1 MDLFESVA
9 SGLLVALVLGLTR
22 RGLARRHRLSLPTDH
37 RQEIPM
43 GRPGQFRRPQL
54 APGSHQELLDL
65 LYGLHRQ
72 AGGRLSVRRLA
83 ESTGLPHSTVHKALT
98 HPDLPGLHVAVAI
111 GLALAD
117 EVLQSESDTDRET
130 YLDGV
135 DRQITDLWRAASQEG
150 APPTDVTVRA
160 AVERAWA
167 DMARPRWRV
176 GTSLAGA
183 IERCSVLSTTVRAG
197 VVSVTVAAPD
207 REALR
212 LVEKPAAWHVE
223 FGQRVSWYL
232 QYHVGLSLGVDLRDG
247 RPQPL
252 LPRRQSS
259 RPKEEDQFALPRLQ
273 SDEYILSLRAELGS
287 ICRCGRHT
295 HPQECWRARTTGTP
309 QGPTT
314 GSTPAR

>member
-1 MDLFESVA
+1 MDFFESVA

-22 RGLARRHRLSLPTDH
+22 RGLARRHRPVPPTDH

-65 LYGLHRQ
+65 LHDLHRQ

-83 ESTGLPHSTVHKALT
+83 ECTGLPHSTVHKALT

-130 YLDGV
+130 YLDDV

-150 APPTDVTVRA
+150 APPTDLTVRA

-167 DMARPRWRV
+167 DMARPLWGGAETLLTQAV
-176 GTSLAGA
+176 G
-183 IERCSVLSTTVRAG
+183 RCSVLSTTMRAG

-207 REALR
+207 KEALL
-212 LVEKPAAWHVE
+212 LVSKPASWHVE
-223 FGQRVSWYL
+223 FGRQVSLYL
-232 QYHVGLSLGVDLRDG
+232 QYHVGLSLDVDLRDG
-247 RPQPL
+247 RPRPPL
-252 LPRRQSS
+252 PQRQVSG
-259 RPKEEDQFALPRLQ
+259 PQEERFALPRLQ
-273 SDEYILSLRAELGS
+273 TDEYITALSVRLNT
-287 ICRCGRHT
+287 ICRCGGHT
-295 HPQECWRARTTGTP
+295 HPRECWQARSTGTP
-309 QGPTT
+309 QDPTT

>member
-1 MDLFESVA
+1 MDFFESVA

-22 RGLARRHRLSLPTDH
+22 RGLARRHRPVPPTDH

-65 LYGLHRQ
+65 LHDLHRQ

-83 ESTGLPHSTVHKALT
+83 ECTGLPHSTVHKALT

-130 YLDGV
+130 YLDDV

-150 APPTDVTVRA
+150 APPTDLTVRA

-167 DMARPRWRV
+167 DMARPLWGGPETLLTQAV
-176 GTSLAGA
+176 G
-183 IERCSVLSTTVRAG
+183 RCSVLSTTMRAG
-197 VVSVTVAAPD
+197 VVRVTVAAPD
-207 REALR
+207 KEALL
-212 LVEKPAAWHVE
+212 LVSQPASWHVE
-223 FGQRVSWYL
+223 FGQQVSLYL
-232 QYHVGLSLGVDLRDG
+232 QYHVGLSLDVDLRDG
-247 RPQPL
+247 RPRPPL
-252 LPRRQSS
+252 PQRQVSG
-259 RPKEEDQFALPRLQ
+259 PQEERFALPRLQ
-273 SDEYILSLRAELGS
+273 TDEYITALSGRLNM
-287 ICRCGRHT
+287 ICRCGGHT
-295 HPQECWRARTTGTP
+295 HPRECWQARSTGTP
-309 QGPTT
+309 QDPTT

>member
-1 MDLFESVA
+1 MDFFESVA

-22 RGLARRHRLSLPTDH
+22 RGLARRHRLVPPTDH

-65 LYGLHRQ
+65 LYDLHRQ

-83 ESTGLPHSTVHKALT
+83 ECTGLPHSTVHKALT
-98 HPDLPGLHVAVAI
+98 HPDLPGLHAAVAI

-130 YLDGV
+130 YLDDV

-150 APPTDVTVRA
+150 APPTGLTVRA

-167 DMARPRWRV
+167 VMARPLWGVETLLTQAV
-176 GTSLAGA
+176 G
-183 IERCSVLSTTVRAG
+183 RCSVLSTTMRAG
-197 VVSVTVAAPD
+197 VVSVAVAAPD

-212 LVEKPAAWHVE
+212 LVCEPASWHVE
-223 FGQRVSWYL
+223 FGRLVSQYL
-232 QYHVGLSLGVDLRDG
+232 QYHVGLSLEVDLRDG
-247 RPQPL
+247 RPRPPL
-252 LPRRQSS
+252 RRRKVS
-259 RPKEEDQFALPRLQ
+259 RPREERFALPRLQ
-273 SDEYILSLRAELGS
+273 SDEYITALLATLDS
-287 ICRCGRHT
+287 ICRCGGHT
-295 HPQECWRARTTGTP
+295 HPRECWQARSTETP
-309 QGPTT
+309 QDPTT
-314 GSTPAR
+314 RSTPAR